1 MEENESTYYAQIPIT
16 VMYDSRL
23 KPIERLLYGTIAML
37 TKKSGYCYANNGYLA
52 ELYKCS
58 EMAIS
63 KYIKNLSFYGYITI
77 ANANSYKRQIY
88 LSDLKQM
95 IKEPITND
103 IGTYNKR
110 YRNLKQTYEHN
121 NNNKLNNNLKRIV
134 DINNTNVLFDQQEL
148 VEPEKPKSQYS
159 EIMEA
164 WNRLPVTNI
173 KAIKGTRL
181 TMLKARLKDY
191 TIDEILSAISNIR
204 ESPFLLGQNNKGWQ
218 ITFDWF
224 IRPNN
229 FIKVYEGNY
238 TGKRQT
244 KNSTSWND
252 AQAGYEGAMQD
263 LEGLIDE

>member
-37 TKKSGYCYANNGYLA
+37 SKKSGYCYANNGYLA

-121 NNNKLNNNLKRIV
+121 NNNPLISNLNNVTIKKE
-134 DINNTNVLFDQQEL
+134 NVK
-148 VEPEKPKSQYS
+148 EKPAKHKYGEYQNVFLSDDELKKLKEEFPADWQQRIERVS
-159 EIMEA
+159 EYVASTGKHYVNFLATIRNWAKRDKTAQPPKQESLEEIGRRITA
-164 WNRLPVTNI
+164 ETE
-173 KAIKGTRL
+173 
-181 TMLKARLKDY
+181 KARAEGKSMTPEEMKQKVLEEMK
-191 TIDEILSAISNIR
+191 R
-204 ESPFLLGQNNKGWQ
+204 KGMK
-218 ITFDWF
+218 I
-224 IRPNN
+224 
-229 FIKVYEGNY
+229 VG
-238 TGKRQT
+238 
-244 KNSTSWND
+244 NSTP
-252 AQAGYEGAMQD
+252 A
-263 LEGLIDE
+263 

>member
-95 IKEPITND
+95 INVPITND

-110 YRNLKQTYEHN
+110 YRNLKQTFKHNN
-121 NNNKLNNNLKRIV
+121 NNNKLDNNLNKVI
-134 DINNTNVLFDQQEL
+134 DKNNAKALDNGFELFWNEYPKHKGKP
-148 VEPEKPKSQYS
+148 VAEK
-159 EIMEA
+159 A
-164 WNRLPVTNI
+164 FI
-173 KAIKGTRL
+173 KAIKKIDID
-181 TMLKARLKDY
+181 TMLEAIRKQKQSAQWKKENGQYIPYPATWLNQERWADEDDKEKD
-191 TIDEILSAISNIR
+191 DGVLEA
-204 ESPFLLGQNNKGWQ
+204 LG
-218 ITFDWF
+218 D
-224 IRPNN
+224 
-229 FIKVYEGNY
+229 
-238 TGKRQT
+238 
-244 KNSTSWND
+244 
-252 AQAGYEGAMQD
+252 
-263 LEGLIDE
+263 LIDDD

>member
-37 TKKSGYCYANNGYLA
+37 SKKSGYCYANNGYLA

-110 YRNLKQTYEHN
+110 YRNLKQTFKHN
-121 NNNKLNNNLKRIV
+121 NNNLLSSNLNNITIKKE
-134 DINNTNVLFDQQEL
+134 NTK
-148 VEPEKPKSQYS
+148 EKPAKHKYGEYQNVFLSDDELKKLKEEFPADWQQRIERVS
-159 EIMEA
+159 EYVASTGKHYVNFLATIRNWAKRDKTAQPPKQESLEEIGRRITA
-164 WNRLPVTNI
+164 ETE
-173 KAIKGTRL
+173 
-181 TMLKARLKDY
+181 KARAEGKSMTPEEMKQKVLEEMK
-191 TIDEILSAISNIR
+191 R
-204 ESPFLLGQNNKGWQ
+204 KGMK
-218 ITFDWF
+218 I
-224 IRPNN
+224 
-229 FIKVYEGNY
+229 VG
-238 TGKRQT
+238 
-244 KNSTSWND
+244 NSTP
-252 AQAGYEGAMQD
+252 A
-263 LEGLIDE
+263 

>member
-95 IKEPITND
+95 INVPITND

-121 NNNKLNNNLKRIV
+121 NNNLLSSNLNIKTYKKESKKENPALHKYGEYQ
-134 DINNTNVLFDQQEL
+134 NVLLSDEEL
-148 VEPEKPKSQYS
+148 TK
-159 EIMEA
+159 
-164 WNRLPVTNI
+164 
-173 KAIKGTRL
+173 
-181 TMLKARLKDY
+181 LKDEFPADWEERIEKVSEY
-191 TIDEILSAISNIR
+191 VASTGKHYSNYLATIRNWAKRDKSKVPARKNDVAGGYQRLMEIL
-204 ESPFLLGQNNKGWQ
+204 G
-218 ITFDWF
+218 
-224 IRPNN
+224 
-229 FIKVYEGNY
+229 GN
-238 TGKRQT
+238 
-244 KNSTSWND
+244 D
-252 AQAGYEGAMQD
+252 
-263 LEGLIDE
+263 DE